1 MRALWLVVLLAAA
14 AAGCGDNPLKP
25 SDLKEVTWKLE
36 LIERAGVPT
45 ITVAT
50 PDQYTLRL
58 GNDGRLSVRA
68 DCNQCSGTYTLDGD
82 TLRIG
87 NLACT
92 LVGCPAGSLDGAYA
106 AVLQGSSSLAISDSH
121 LILRNGTT
129 TLRFRN

>member
-1 MRALWLVVLLAAA
+1 MRAIPLVVLLAVV
-14 AAGCGDNPLKP
+14 AAGCGDNPLNP

-36 LIERAGVPT
+36 SIERAGAPT
-45 ITVAT
+45 ITVPT
-50 PDQYTLRL
+50 PEQYTLRL

-82 TLRIG
+82 TLKIG
-87 NLACT
+87 NVACT

-106 AVLQGSSSLAISDSH
+106 GALGGSSSLAISDSH
-121 LILRNGTT
+121 LILRNGTV

>member
-1 MRALWLVVLLAAA
+1 MRAFWLVVLLAAA

-36 LIERAGVPT
+36 LIERTGVPT

-58 GNDGRLSVRA
+58 GNDGRLSARA
-68 DCNQCSGTYTLDGD
+68 DCNQCTGTYTLDGD

-92 LVGCPAGSLDGAYA
+92 LVRCPAGSLDSAYGAA
-106 AVLQGSSSLAISDSH
+106 LGGSSTIAISDSN
-121 LILRNGTT
+121 LILRNGGV

>member
-1 MRALWLVVLLAAA
+1 MRVVPLVVLLAGL
-14 AAGCGDNPLKP
+14 AAGCGDNPLRP

-36 LIERAGVPT
+36 TIERTGVPT
-45 ITVAT
+45 ISVAT

-68 DCNQCSGTYTLDGD
+68 DCNQCTGTYSLEGD
-82 TLRIG
+82 TLRVG
-87 NLACT
+87 NMACT

-106 AVLQGSSSLAISDSH
+106 AALGGSSTIAISESR
-121 LILRNGTT
+121 LIVRNGTV